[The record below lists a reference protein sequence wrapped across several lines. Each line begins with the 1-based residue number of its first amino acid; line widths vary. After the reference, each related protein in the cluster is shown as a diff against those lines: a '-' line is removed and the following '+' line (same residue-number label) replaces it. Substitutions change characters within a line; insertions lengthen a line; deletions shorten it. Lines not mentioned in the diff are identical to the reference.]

1 MPAVLVLDGRD
12 ALSLDRARDDDGGL
26 PGRRNRLAERLV
38 DRVDVVPVDLDR
50 VPAERFRAR
59 GVDVEVPADH
69 RLAALAEPVHVDD
82 RREVVELVVGGVLE
96 GLPHRALGHLAVA
109 AEHPHA
115 GREVLEVLRRERHP
129 HTDREALAE
138 RAGRDVD
145 PRDERRRMSLEH
157 AAVLA
162 VGEDL
167 VVRDDAC
174 SAVDRVQEH
183 RRVALREDQAVVRRA
198 LRLREVVAEVAVHE
212 HREQVGCGHR
222 RGRDGRSSPP
232 RPCGS
237 SRRGTAAPS
246 SRLSFDCAHRA
257 ILRGVRRGNVGVWH
271 AADCTSSRS
280 TASASGSTRSRG
292 RCSRRES

>member
-12 ALSLDRARDDDGGL
+12 ALSLERAGDDDGGL
-26 PGRRNRLAERLV
+26 PGRRDRLAERLV

-50 VPAERFRAR
+50 VPAERFGAR

-115 GREVLEVLRRERHP
+115 GREMLEMLRRERHP

-145 PRDERRRMSLEH
+145 PWDARRRMSLEH

-222 RGRDGRSSPP
+222 RGGM
-232 RPCGS
+232 
-237 SRRGTAAPS
+237 A
-246 SRLSFDCAHRA
+246 
-257 ILRGVRRGNVGVWH
+257 GVRRCGH
-271 AADCTSSRS
+271 ADRVDAELLPELAASRS
-280 TASASGSTRSRG
+280 TALIGPFYGAVDAVT
-292 RCSRRES
+292 